1 MEEVLTDWIEQ
12 AYRKERIKLLNF
24 IKSKIADTEDAE
36 DILHDVFLQAVRN
49 VNVAQPID
57 NIMGWL
63 FTVTRN
69 KMIDWYR
76 KKRYG
81 TISLQEMKDDASLQ
95 GLLADAGI
103 QLDREFMRS
112 LVIEAVIEGL
122 DELPEQQREIFLM
135 QVVEGKTFKQISKA
149 TGTPINT
156 LIARK
161 RYAVMFLRER
171 LKDMRD
177 VLNEM

>member
-1 MEEVLTDWIEQ
+1 MTDWIEQ
-12 AYRKERIKLLNF
+12 TYREERIKLLNF
-24 IKSKIADTEDAE
+24 IKSKISDTEDAE

-49 VNVAQPID
+49 VNVTQPID

-69 KMIDWYR
+69 RMIDWYR
-76 KKRYG
+76 KKKYR
-81 TISLQEMKDDASLQ
+81 TISLQETKDDVTLQ
-95 GLLADAGI
+95 ELLADTGI
-103 QLDREFMRS
+103 QLEKEFMRS
-112 LVIEAVIEGL
+112 LVIEAIVESL
-122 DELPEQQREIFLM
+122 EELPEKQREIFLM
-135 QVVEGKTFKQISKA
+135 QVVEGKTFKQISEA

-177 VLNEM
+177 VFNEI